1 MIQQKS
7 KTLRKGAPLD
17 HEMAVSEV
25 YHFLNINKKEPGWL
39 IDMNAPVMY
48 PTKIIK
54 QLPVNREYRGHVFD
68 LAIYNV
74 VVDMEYGLD
83 ANIPKYI
90 PIAYIE
96 INGNVGYKYLD
107 GAGRVQKAN
116 PTKHSKEL
124 QKRND
129 KINKNYCEDE
139 GIIYKTLLKEEING
153 DLRDPDKLKN
163 TQLYLRRE
171 LLEFIK

>member
-1 MIQQKS
+1 MTVQTRSATFK
-7 KTLRKGAPLD
+7 KGEPLD

-25 YHFLNINKKEPGWL
+25 YHFLNTHKKYPYWFVDINV
-39 IDMNAPVMY
+39 PVMY

-54 QLPVNREYRGHVFD
+54 QLPINREFRGHVFD
-68 LAIYNV
+68 LAIY
-74 VVDMEYGLD
+74 E
-83 ANIPKYI
+83 
-90 PIAYIE
+90 PIFSTDGEDIVNLKPIVYIE
-96 INGNVGYKYLD
+96 INGNVGYDYLD
-107 GAGRVQKAN
+107 GAGRVAHAN
-116 PTKHSKEL
+116 PTKHSKK
-124 QKRND
+124 QQQQND

>member
-1 MIQQKS
+1 MTQQKS
-7 KTLRKGAPLD
+7 KTLRKGEPLD

-25 YHFLNINKKEPGWL
+25 YHFLNVNKKEARWL
-39 IDMNAPVMY
+39 IDINVPVTY

-54 QLPVNREYRGHVFD
+54 QLPTGRQYKGHTFD
-68 LAIYNV
+68 LAIYEAIY
-74 VVDMEYGLD
+74 DKESESIIDLK
-83 ANIPKYI
+83 A
-90 PIAYIE
+90 IAYIE
-96 INGNVGYKYLD
+96 INGNIGYDYLD
-107 GAGRVQKAN
+107 GAGRIAHAN
-116 PTKHSKEL
+116 PTKHSKDI